1 MKDYTLMLN
10 SEWDIFLN
18 DGGEIATCNN
28 SYGIA
33 QNVCNAFRLFTNDA
47 YYEQE
52 KGIPHFLIELKA
64 HPYLNILKTRLRETA
79 LNIDGVADC
88 KIDFINIDIDRVL
101 NGKASL
107 TLDNKE
113 VIDVNF

>member
-10 SEWDIFLN
+10 SDWDIYLN
-18 DGGEIATCNN
+18 DGGELVTCNN

-47 YYEQE
+47 YYEQD
-52 KGIPHFLIELKA
+52 KGIPHFLLELNA
-64 HPYLNILKTRLRETA
+64 HPYINILKARLRETA
-79 LNIDGVADC
+79 LQIDGVADC
-88 KIDFINIDIDRVL
+88 KIDFINIDDERIL